1 MIQYYN
7 FRKLSTVVNK
17 SKGLPPRTS
26 NGCRLFH
33 FSSTTTLTAVVMT
46 MRRCDNRHRA
56 PIAAPL
62 RRTQGTLWRTNR
74 SLDSATRGLGI
85 YIVEAHYPTEINHS
99 KANTLVRITWD
110 DGHVGEYPETYLRG
124 YCPCALCQGHGAA
137 RRFVSLPDAK
147 LVAIQAVGNYAIEF
161 RWQDGHSTGI
171 YTYEYLRSL
180 CPCPSCSG
188 Q

>member
-1 MIQYYN
+1 
-7 FRKLSTVVNK
+7 
-17 SKGLPPRTS
+17 
-26 NGCRLFH
+26 
-33 FSSTTTLTAVVMT
+33 
-46 MRRCDNRHRA
+46 
-56 PIAAPL
+56 
-62 RRTQGTLWRTNR
+62 
-74 SLDSATRGLGI
+74 
-85 YIVEAHYPTEINHS
+85 VEAHYPMEINHS
-99 KANTLVRITWD
+99 KANALVRITWD
-110 DGHVGEYPETYLRG
+110 DGHMGEYPETYLRG

-147 LVAIQAVGNYAIEF
+147 LVGIQAVGNYAIEF